1 MAKTKKSQ
9 STSIRFGPALK
20 AFILCFVIAGS
31 AVGYVWQK
39 GQIYEL
45 GRQITVR
52 EIRLSQL
59 RSENQRLTDQLA
71 ILRSPV
77 MLDQRAR
84 QLNLGLVPAQPG
96 QVYRLPEPGLD
107 APEGDNSPRQFA
119 GRQDDLSLEQ

>member
-1 MAKTKKSQ
+1 MAKKSKSQ
-9 STSIRFGPALK
+9 SAHIRFGPALK
-20 AFILCFVIAGS
+20 AFVLCFLIAGS

-39 GQIYEL
+39 SQIYEL
-45 GRQITVR
+45 GRQIRAR

-59 RSENQRLTDQLA
+59 RSQSQRLTDQLA

-96 QVYRLPEPGLD
+96 QVYRLPDPISGGRND
-107 APEGDNSPRQFA
+107 QPRQFA
-119 GRQDDLSLEQ
+119 GRQGDLPLTQ